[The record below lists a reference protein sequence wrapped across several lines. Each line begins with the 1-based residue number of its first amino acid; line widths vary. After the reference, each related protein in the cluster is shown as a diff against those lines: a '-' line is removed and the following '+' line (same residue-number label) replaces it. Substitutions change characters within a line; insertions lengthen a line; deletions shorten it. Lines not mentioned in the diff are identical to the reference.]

1 MQRLF
6 FSFLILF
13 FSLLSYGQTINAES
27 SKVNFSVS
35 NFKINTVKGS
45 FTGMAGEVIFSP
57 DDLSTAK
64 LAVCID
70 AASVDTGNKKRD
82 DHLKKDDF
90 FGVETY
96 PEICFESTSIIKTD
110 KGYLASGNLMMHGV
124 TKNIEIPF
132 VYEENKF
139 VGDFKVKRLDYKV
152 GKGTGGFSVG
162 KEITI
167 QIVCV
172 LN

>member
-6 FSFLILF
+6 FCFLTLF
-13 FSLLSYGQTINAES
+13 FSILSYGQTINAES
-27 SKVNFSVS
+27 SKVEFSVS

-45 FTGMAGEVIFSP
+45 FTGMTGEVIFSS
-57 DDLSTAK
+57 DDLSAAK
-64 LAVCID
+64 FAVCID
-70 AASVDTGNKKRD
+70 AASVNTGNNKRD

-110 KGYLASGNLMMHGV
+110 KEYLASGNLMMHGV

-132 VYEENKF
+132 VYQDNKF
-139 VGDFKVKRLDYKV
+139 VGDFKVKRLDYNV

-167 QIVCV
+167 QIICV

>member
-1 MQRLF
+1 MHRLF

-13 FSLLSYGQTINAES
+13 FSLLSYGQTINTES
-27 SKVNFSVS
+27 SKVDFSVS

-45 FTGMAGEVIFSP
+45 FTGMEGEVIFSP
-57 DDLSTAK
+57 DDLSAAK

-70 AASVDTGNKKRD
+70 AASVNTGNKKRD
-82 DHLKKDDF
+82 DHLKTEDF

-110 KGYLASGNLMMHGV
+110 KGYLALGNLMMHGV
-124 TKNIEIPF
+124 SKNIEIPF
-132 VYEENKF
+132 VYDDNKF

-172 LN
+172 LI